1 MKFYVNYTNPDTK
14 QVVREEFPKLKKA
27 REFYIEVVNKFDN
40 RCNVTITDEKGKEW
54 KHSHNYLRSIFDNK
68 VNFKYKDKYGT
79 PSFMTGDQKSYSKL
93 FDEDGRA
100 NYNEEE
106 IREFVTK
113 NRCSPFSDIMKYYW
127 SHLLDTST
135 KGFWHASSA
144 F

>member
-1 MKFYVNYTNPDTK
+1 M
-14 QVVREEFPKLKKA
+14 
-27 REFYIEVVNKFDN
+27 
-40 RCNVTITDEKGKEW
+40 TITDEKGKEW
-54 KHSHNYLRSIFDNK
+54 KHSHNYLRSIFDDK
-68 VNFKYKDKYGT
+68 GNFKYKDKYGT
-79 PSFMTGDQKSYSKL
+79 PSFMTGDQKSYRKL
-93 FDEDGRA
+93 FDEDGRT

-135 KGFWHASSA
+135 KGCWHALCA